1 MEKEQT
7 LPGYL
12 KQLRRLCHYRQD
24 YVASQLNIAR
34 QTYSHY
40 ETGRIKPPAEALYKL
55 AGIYGVPI
63 GELLS
68 HTAAG
73 QSACVVSSDSMFQR
87 EQGAERQL
95 LYWFRQLDERNR
107 KDILSIMQV
116 KIRNQDKGQDTD
128 EREEQETC
136 RA

>member
-55 AGIYGVPI
+55 AGIYLKMIVKTIP
-63 GELLS
+63 
-68 HTAAG
+68 A
-73 QSACVVSSDSMFQR
+73 VFDS
-87 EQGAERQL
+87 EGA
-95 LYWFRQLDERNR
+95 Y
-107 KDILSIMQV
+107 
-116 KIRNQDKGQDTD
+116 
-128 EREEQETC
+128 
-136 RA
+136 